1 MNYIRKKNIIA
12 IIPARGGSKRIPEKN
27 IKLFCGEP
35 LISYPI
41 NMLKSC
47 DFISKVVVS
56 TDSEKIKKVSLLH
69 GAVVPFIRPK
79 KFSNDH
85 STTADAIIH
94 AVEWLLKNE
103 SSNIDYILTVYPAA
117 TFITEEHIKN
127 AISIL
132 EDDEVN
138 SVFGAIEFPHP
149 IQRAFTIDKKG
160 FVKMVSNKYKSHR
173 TQDIKRTFHDAGQ
186 FYLTRLNK
194 LLSEKAVWCKQ
205 SKPLLLDNRKF
216 VDVDSIE
223 DFIHAENLFK
233 LYNN

>member
-94 AVEWLLKNE
+94 AVEWLLQNE
-103 SSNIDYILTVYPAA
+103 SSNIEDYSQET
-117 TFITEEHIKN
+117 KN
-127 AISIL
+127 YQKRQIS
-132 EDDEVN
+132 N
-138 SVFGAIEFPHP
+138 
-149 IQRAFTIDKKG
+149 
-160 FVKMVSNKYKSHR
+160 
-173 TQDIKRTFHDAGQ
+173 
-186 FYLTRLNK
+186 
-194 LLSEKAVWCKQ
+194 
-205 SKPLLLDNRKF
+205 
-216 VDVDSIE
+216 
-223 DFIHAENLFK
+223 
-233 LYNN
+233 